1 MKYHIK
7 KVKSLAAFFSKH
19 IVHSLFSSWN
29 TAFLFKIS
37 WFQET
42 SWKLA
47 TLTYWVDYW
56 NSPFYEVLCLG
67 LHRGHILVDL
77 AVALLVDHLSISATM
92 TPSASLAAS
101 SLSRSRRRTFSWFAF
116 PKNNK
121 ANRRVRQ
128 IFISLISF
136 PPKSALE
143 WNCIDKLTSQLN
155 VVLKVSMVKMYAN
168 EGLLLHHVIFLERVM
183 VALKRAHLC

>member
-1 MKYHIK
+1 M
-7 KVKSLAAFFSKH
+7 
-19 IVHSLFSSWN
+19 
-29 TAFLFKIS
+29 
-37 WFQET
+37 
-42 SWKLA
+42 
-47 TLTYWVDYW
+47 DYW
-56 NSPFYEVLCLG
+56 NAPFYEVLCLG

-121 ANRRVRQ
+121 ANRRVRR

-155 VVLKVSMVKMYAN
+155 VVFEGFHGEDVCERRFAVTPCILSWESDGGPEKGPLMLRIHGVPNRKLSLASQLKVTVN
-168 EGLLLHHVIFLERVM
+168 RGDFGHP
-183 VALKRAHLC
+183 KRKTYFTL